1 MHPMA
6 AEFGPDLVLGAIL
19 LGGLALVI
27 VTIVQVAKS
36 PGLST
41 GAKWGWGL
49 ALGVGYWFFWLPGVT
64 LAFVFLAMKRRWA
77 LPRAWRAGQE

>member
-1 MHPMA
+1 MYPTA
-6 AEFGPDLVLGAIL
+6 AIFGADLLLIAIL

-27 VTIVQVAKS
+27 VAIVQVAKS

-49 ALGVGYWFFWLPGVT
+49 ALGAGYWFFWFPGVI
-64 LAFVFLAMKRRWA
+64 LAIVFLAMKSRWA
-77 LPRAWRAGQE
+77 LPRA